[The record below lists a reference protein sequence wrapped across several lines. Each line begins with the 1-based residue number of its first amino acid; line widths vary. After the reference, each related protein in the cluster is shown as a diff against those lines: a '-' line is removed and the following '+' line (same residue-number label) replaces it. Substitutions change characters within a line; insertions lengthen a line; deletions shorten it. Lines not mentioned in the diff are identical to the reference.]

1 MLQTQVPDIIKAIH
15 KQLKEKSVKTRQ
27 GCFSLLTEL
36 VIVLPDGYHK
46 CLYGTALREYDGT
59 CLNQTLNKTKSC
71 INQTLI
77 CLVFEISVEIDCTNQ
92 TRF

>member
-1 MLQTQVPDIIKAIH
+1 MDACLLHLYHVKMQQKRYNCHCDSSLYVQSDIH
-15 KQLKEKSVKTRQ
+15 
-27 GCFSLLTEL
+27 
-36 VIVLPDGYHK
+36 GYHK

-92 TRF
+92 TLVYSENKG